1 MTDAEKIAR
10 VKVLVENDPVAT
22 DDVVAVY
29 LDSARFAMLERLFP
43 LHPEKTEEDIPVR
56 YDSIQCDLAARYF
69 LRRSGQGEINHEENG
84 VNRQYGS
91 VDDADILEKLTPFA
105 KVGG

>member
-1 MTDAEKIAR
+1 MTDAQKIAR
-10 VKVLVENDPVAT
+10 VKVLVENDPMAT

-29 LDSARFAMLERLFP
+29 LDSARYAMLERLFP
-43 LHPEKTEEDIPVR
+43 LHPNKSVEDIPER

-69 LRRSGQGEINHEENG
+69 LRRGSQAELNHEENG
-84 VNRQYGS
+84 VNRSYGS
-91 VDDADILEKLTPFA
+91 VDDADLLEKLTPYA